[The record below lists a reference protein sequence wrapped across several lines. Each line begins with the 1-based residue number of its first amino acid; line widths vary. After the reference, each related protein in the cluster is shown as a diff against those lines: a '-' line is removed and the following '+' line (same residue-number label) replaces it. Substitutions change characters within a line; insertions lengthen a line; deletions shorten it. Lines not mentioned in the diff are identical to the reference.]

1 MKLCVVQFSH
11 RVTSQTLPLYTHTH
25 QILKNYALLWI
36 NKLLQTFKIC
46 ILFQEHPPD
55 KLIAPEK
62 MEVEEDKEEEMEVEE
77 TILCNICVI
86 YVFV

>member
-1 MKLCVVQFSH
+1 M
-11 RVTSQTLPLYTHTH
+11 TSQTLSLYTHTH
-25 QILKNYALLWI
+25 QILKNALPWI
-36 NKLLQTFKIC
+36 NKLLQTFKIY
-46 ILFQEHPPD
+46 IFFQEHPPD